1 MARADDEVR
10 QALERELEEA
20 RYDASLAARRYEA
33 VDPAKRL
40 VARELEARWN
50 AALERVAELQARIQ
64 HLQAGASSRPVIDRA
79 ALMALAQDLPAAWN
93 APSATTRTKQ
103 RIVHILVQEVVIDL
117 DDAAHEAVITVHWHG
132 GRHTEIRVARVSR
145 GRYPDDRHPS
155 AVEVIRKLGGQW
167 PGRELAVTMNRMRC
181 RSADGESWTT
191 VRVRELRERLGIAA
205 FDPTAPRVETISVDE
220 TAHRL
225 EICVGSVLRLIH
237 DGVLPATQLMPSAPW
252 QVPVAAL
259 ESEAVKIGVQG
270 VIGRRPQNFPALQGE
285 MNLKLP
291 GF

>member
-1 MARADDEVR
+1 M
-10 QALERELEEA
+10 
-20 RYDASLAARRYEA
+20 
-33 VDPAKRL
+33 
-40 VARELEARWN
+40 
-50 AALERVAELQARIQ
+50 
-64 HLQAGASSRPVIDRA
+64 
-79 ALMALAQDLPAAWN
+79 
-93 APSATTRTKQ
+93 
-103 RIVHILVQEVVIDL
+103 
-117 DDAAHEAVITVHWHG
+117 
-132 GRHTEIRVARVSR
+132 
-145 GRYPDDRHPS
+145 
-155 AVEVIRKLGGQW
+155 
-167 PGRELAVTMNRMRC
+167 
-181 RSADGESWTT
+181 
-191 VRVRELRERLGIAA
+191 
-205 FDPTAPRVETISVDE
+205 DE